1 VHGVRCRGTER
12 TRAPPVSRSMAA
24 TIIAAVDGSAA
35 ALQAARLLAGYRG
48 DPQRVALSALNVQ
61 PRPLT
66 LWPGPA
72 IDARKVDDALLA
84 QGSRELA
91 PACKLLAEAGLA
103 PEAGVRLGVPAEWIA
118 EEAARR
124 SAAMIVIG
132 TRGHGPV
139 GGFALGSVALRV
151 AHRA

>member
-1 VHGVRCRGTER
+1 VELVHDVQDDKLGTFHLRQADGFAKPPFRGRAAVHRGQDPAVCAHCRGRAARFTPPQRAER

-84 QGSRELA
+84 
-91 PACKLLAEAGLA
+91 
-103 PEAGVRLGVPAEWIA
+103 
-118 EEAARR
+118 
-124 SAAMIVIG
+124 
-132 TRGHGPV
+132 
-139 GGFALGSVALRV
+139 
-151 AHRA
+151 